1 MKVTKM
7 IEEQIESYNYKKVIT
22 NEELQME
29 FDYFRAEKLLKAMLE
44 KGIINA
50 VEFNKITNLN
60 RQTFSP
66 FLAEIMP
73 LNP

>member
-73 LNP
+73 LNR

>member
-66 FLAEIMP
+66 FLAEIMA
-73 LNP
+73 LNR

>member
-22 NEELQME
+22 NEDLQME

-60 RQTFSP
+60 RQAFSP

-73 LNP
+73 LNR